1 LLNHALHF
9 SVRFVER
16 ILRSTLPLNRKHE
29 SHLSES
35 SRVADVSERVIDD
48 IETMRGPEI
57 LGSIDQIKKLDKGAW
72 RTFRLDEV
80 RSNGFTPNFLSIS
93 GDMGVCRSV
102 TFKAPVRPFCEPRSH
117 LQSGNAITGLQ
128 SRLDQRKQALYLT
141 NTWQIDCVFMPFVSQ
156 PCAID
161 SVDSFDRF
169 SLVKSLFGGCR

>member
-1 LLNHALHF
+1 MCQSASLMTSKQCAAPKY
-9 SVRFVER
+9 SVRLIKSR
-16 ILRSTLPLNRKHE
+16 SSTKLRGEH
-29 SHLSES
+29 
-35 SRVADVSERVIDD
+35 
-48 IETMRGPEI
+48 
-57 LGSIDQIKKLDKGAW
+57 
-72 RTFRLDEV
+72 FRLDDV

-117 LQSGNAITGLQ
+117 LQSGNAITGPQ
-128 SRLDQRKQALYLT
+128 SRLDQRKQASYLT
-141 NTWQIDCVFMPFVSQ
+141 NPWQIDCVFMPFVSQ